1 MVSKGESSIITDFL
15 GIQPNLA
22 SGNQRWLDGNSTIYR
37 KCTINPQHK
46 HDWLVVWNMNFIF
59 PYIFRGVETTN
70 QMNLKIHFGGVTCWL
85 SGVAVHQTESVSNAG
100 AKASLAYAG
109 VVKMPVIFSSN
120 KGRDCDHS
128 FSDLYHPSW

>member
-37 KCTINPQHK
+37 KCTINPQHI
-46 HDWLVVWNMNFIF
+46 HDWVVVWNMNFIF

-70 QMNLKIHFGGVTCWL
+70 QMNLKIHFGGLHVGFQEWQSTK
-85 SGVAVHQTESVSNAG
+85 QNQ
-100 AKASLAYAG
+100 SLML
-109 VVKMPVIFSSN
+109 VPK
-120 KGRDCDHS
+120 
-128 FSDLYHPSW
+128 HP